1 MNLKKIF
8 AFTLAETLIT
18 IGIIGI
24 VSALTIP
31 TLIQEYKKI
40 ETSSRLK
47 KFYSIMQ
54 QAIIMSEIDNGDS
67 KEWIKAETQKDENGD
82 TDYDA
87 QNEVS
92 KTFFMNY
99 LAKYIKYSDIIDGK
113 NFVDEDGN
121 KSGENIKIYLVDG
134 SNFTMNN
141 GSCMDIVY
149 DTNGDKNPNV
159 NGRDLFVFYL
169 CFSEYNRNFHCGSNK
184 TAFCTSNIGGNIDSS
199 REKKLADCKKQPY
212 YCSGLLE
219 TDNWEFKKDYPY
231 RL

>member
-31 TLIQEYKKI
+31 TLIQEYKKV

-121 KSGENIKIYLVDG
+121 KSGENIKI
-134 SNFTMNN
+134 FFKF
-141 GSCMDIVY
+141 I
-149 DTNGDKNPNV
+149 
-159 NGRDLFVFYL
+159 LF
-169 CFSEYNRNFHCGSNK
+169 S
-184 TAFCTSNIGGNIDSS
+184 I
-199 REKKLADCKKQPY
+199 
-212 YCSGLLE
+212 
-219 TDNWEFKKDYPY
+219 
-231 RL
+231 